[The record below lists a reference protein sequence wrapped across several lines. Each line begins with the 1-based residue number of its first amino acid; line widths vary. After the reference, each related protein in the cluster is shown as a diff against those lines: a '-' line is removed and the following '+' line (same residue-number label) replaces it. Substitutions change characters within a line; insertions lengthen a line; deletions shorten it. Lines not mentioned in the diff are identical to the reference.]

1 MQMFGS
7 YLIVENELK
16 KVSHMFILSGAELER
31 GNEAA
36 VLYQQGYADT
46 IVCVGG
52 NVSETIQVLS
62 LEFYESELTKLNL
75 FRNGISD
82 SVIKV
87 IKKGTSTYQEA
98 GIILIYCKQ
107 NNVKECI
114 ILSSKFHTRRMR
126 NVFKKPFREEGINV
140 IIRGAP
146 AVLYSEEKWWANEYG
161 LIALFN
167 EYAKIFYYWFRY

>member
-16 KVSHMFILSGAELER
+16 KVSHMFVLSGAELER

-52 NVSETIQVLS
+52 NMNEAVKVLR

-75 FRNGISD
+75 FNHGISD

-87 IKKGTSTYQEA
+87 LKKGTSTYQEA
-98 GIILIYCKQ
+98 AAILVYCME
-107 NNVKECI
+107 NNIKKCI
-114 ILSSKFHTRRMR
+114 VLSSKFHTRRVKGVY
-126 NVFKKPFREEGINV
+126 NKAFRQQGIKV

-146 AVLYSEEKWWANEYG
+146 AVLYSEDKWWANEYG
-161 LIALFN
+161 LLAFFD
-167 EYAKIFYYWFRY
+167 EYAKLMYYWLKY